1 MLKVV
6 LCDDNA
12 SSLSTLSTMLKNIFI
27 RNDIEAKVEE
37 TFTNPDELLSYTKI
51 NDVDVLF
58 LDIDLKADINGI
70 EAASKFRETN
80 KTAYIIFLTAHF
92 EYAMLAYKVK
102 TFDYLLKPFSIQKLE
117 ETVQRLHED
126 ALKNRQTYIK
136 FGNGKYIIRQS
147 DIFYI
152 EKERSKSIIHT
163 AHSDIEVYA
172 SFNNLSSCLPENF
185 VRCHKS
191 YIVNTNNISKI
202 NTKDNIIQLNTQK
215 IPYSEKFF
223 DLERMILTNDSNFS

>member
-12 SSLSTLSTMLKNIFI
+12 SALKTLSIMLNNIFI
-27 RNDIEAKVEE
+27 RHDIEAKIESS
-37 TFTNPDELLSYTKI
+37 FTNPNELLSYTNS
-51 NDVDVLF
+51 NDIDILF
-58 LDIDLKADINGI
+58 LDIDLKSDINGI

-80 KTAYIIFLTAHF
+80 KSAYIIFLTAHF

-102 TFDYLLKPFSIQKLE
+102 TFDYLLKPFSVLKLE
-117 ETVQRLHED
+117 ETVLRLYED
-126 ALKNRQTYIK
+126 ALKNKQTYIK

-152 EKERSKSIIHT
+152 EKDKSKSIIHT
-163 AHSDIEVYA
+163 AQSDIEVYA

-185 VRCHKS
+185 IRCHKS

-202 NTKDNIIQLNTQK
+202 DTKDNILQLNTQK

-223 DLERMILTNDSNFS
+223 DFERMILNDDSNFS